1 MPNVLTTDSVTAN
14 HAEGI
19 GQIYGGGD
27 RSQIIWTKEDFA
39 KFYATAPIHI
49 ADFVKGTELF
59 GFRRGDLVEAPLDA
73 DKGHTF
79 EFVTGKSRRGGRKG
93 VRKVIMPILPEAREF
108 LEELKTR
115 PRKENVT
122 SLFVNSKGTS
132 WTADGLTSVFIPE
145 RDAAGIV
152 DEEGGAKHFHD
163 IRGTFAT
170 RLMEAG
176 LDDKE
181 IASLMGWSEKKTE
194 RIRRAYVDQRV
205 TVMAIGKRL
214 SDAAV
219 KRAVKSE
226 E

>member
-93 VRKVIMPILPEAREF
+93 VRGIRSSALYAVAPPYWTGDHPWPCRAALARAPV
-108 LEELKTR
+108 R
-115 PRKENVT
+115 
-122 SLFVNSKGTS
+122 
-132 WTADGLTSVFIPE
+132 
-145 RDAAGIV
+145 
-152 DEEGGAKHFHD
+152 
-163 IRGTFAT
+163 
-170 RLMEAG
+170 
-176 LDDKE
+176 
-181 IASLMGWSEKKTE
+181 ASFC
-194 RIRRAYVDQRV
+194 
-205 TVMAIGKRL
+205 
-214 SDAAV
+214 
-219 KRAVKSE
+219 
-226 E
+226 